1 MTTGRCGLNDVVSN
15 IHSPQGSHHPPGH
28 LKPSLVNLRLPPLT
42 WSLTSLRCP
51 RKCHVKTPDS
61 PSPQN
66 RTGALCDSISY
77 GSSLHP
83 HSASQ
88 PLILGTRSLC
98 GAEFIPLQQGSHFPQ
113 TTSSGH
119 QGAPQL
125 ASSTRGFLEPSTG
138 EPLSVAPLAVSKS
151 AHQPS
156 GLSSRS
162 YSSSGGRIQAYP
174 HRPMP

>member
-66 RTGALCDSISY
+66 RTGAFCDSISY

-98 GAEFIPLQQGSHFPQ
+98 SAGFIPLQQGSHFPQ